1 MTKPAFLA
9 LFGRRALSATTIA
22 WALPAL
28 LGALVIPGAAMAQR
42 PPKGMATMFA
52 LPSDII
58 AREIGFARAVR
69 DKGQWQA
76 FRDHA
81 APDAQ
86 MFDGDKVVRV
96 QDFARRQP
104 NPVTPLQWQVHNV
117 WMSCDGATAI
127 SYGGWQQ
134 GAAHGW
140 FSTVWQR
147 QKKGHYL
154 FVLDQGGVTEKP
166 MAEPEWAEAK
176 VAECA
181 PRGQKALEF
190 TPLAVGE
197 YLSGES
203 SDHSL
208 EWKTSARPDGTRDYV
223 VEVKI
228 GGKMTEV
235 LRRASK

>member
-1 MTKPAFLA
+1 MEKPAFLA
-9 LFGRRALSATTIA
+9 LFGRRALSACVIA
-22 WALPAL
+22 AALSAPA
-28 LGALVIPGAAMAQR
+28 VAQR
-42 PPKGMATMFA
+42 PAKGMATMFA

-96 QDFARRQP
+96 QDFARHRA
-104 NPVTPLQWQVHNV
+104 NPAQSLQWQVHNV

-127 SYGGWQQ
+127 SYGGWQA
-134 GAAHGW
+134 GAAHAW

-147 QKKGHYL
+147 QKKGQYL
-154 FVLDQGGVTEKP
+154 FVLDQGGATDKP
-166 MAEPEWAEAK
+166 LTEPEWAEAK
-176 VAECA
+176 VAECG

-190 TPLAVGE
+190 APPAGGDH
-197 YLSGES
+197 LSGQS

-208 EWKTSARPDGTRDYV
+208 EWSTAVRPDGTRDYAV
-223 VEVKI
+223 SVKI
-228 GGKMTEV
+228 AGKMTEV
-235 LRRASK
+235 LRRSSK